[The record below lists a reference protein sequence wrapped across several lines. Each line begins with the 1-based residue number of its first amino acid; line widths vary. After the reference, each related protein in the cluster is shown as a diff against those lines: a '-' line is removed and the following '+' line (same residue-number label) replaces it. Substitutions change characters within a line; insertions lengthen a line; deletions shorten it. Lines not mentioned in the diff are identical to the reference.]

1 MTKVFAKPSMC
12 VQAAPQSVG
21 VEELEG
27 GYESDKEC
35 GNSGFEGDSGGSR
48 SKQVED
54 ELLTQSF
61 LFLGK
66 IPNF

>member
-35 GNSGFEGDSGGSR
+35 PPHLER
-48 SKQVED
+48 
-54 ELLTQSF
+54 
-61 LFLGK
+61 
-66 IPNF
+66 